1 MKWTNFSLRSYIS
14 TASMYSQPKF
24 HTVIFKIVGEVRLWS
39 WKNKI
44 SRKRQLKFFHYFNVK
59 KKYKVEMLDIP
70 ELFQLINSLYT
81 HIPSDFKPLNIY
93 IITFNNYL
101 FQNALMTELLGFE
114 TISHIVIILLV
125 WIIYFRFFKYSTV
138 AYMYF

>member
-1 MKWTNFSLRSYIS
+1 
-14 TASMYSQPKF
+14 
-24 HTVIFKIVGEVRLWS
+24 
-39 WKNKI
+39 
-44 SRKRQLKFFHYFNVK
+44 
-59 KKYKVEMLDIP
+59 MLDIP